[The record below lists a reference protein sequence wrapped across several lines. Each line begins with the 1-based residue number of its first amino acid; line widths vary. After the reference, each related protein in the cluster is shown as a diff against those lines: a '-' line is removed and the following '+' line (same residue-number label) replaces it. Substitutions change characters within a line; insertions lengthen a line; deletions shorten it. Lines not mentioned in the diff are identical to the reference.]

1 MAAEEKSAIRIKRRH
16 RKKVVRYKNS
26 GILGSW
32 EGLEEAFPLGQYG
45 SRNFW
50 EA

>member
-1 MAAEEKSAIRIKRRH
+1 MAAEEKSAFRIKRRH
-16 RKKVVRYKNS
+16 REKVVRYKYS

-32 EGLEEAFPLGQYG
+32 EGLEAFPLGQDG
-45 SRNFW
+45 SCKFW